1 VRALSPSGLASW
13 LESVPGDQPRSAEGP
28 ISLVGIGQAVSALGS
43 MGNLFG
49 ILIIL
54 ASLNVVLGVLNM
66 LPLPP
71 LDGGHLAVL
80 VTEEGVNRARRLFG
94 RAGTWS
100 LDPARLTPVALAV
113 ILFFVVLSF
122 TALYVD
128 LVKPASELF
137 Q

>member
-1 VRALSPSGLASW
+1 
-13 LESVPGDQPRSAEGP
+13 
-28 ISLVGIGQAVSALGS
+28 
-43 MGNLFG
+43 
-49 ILIIL
+49 
-54 ASLNVVLGVLNM
+54 
-66 LPLPP
+66 
-71 LDGGHLAVL
+71 VL